1 MIGQPSTLGSDKIT
15 ILRSSEKRHQTEI
28 LPSNKNK
35 KFISSG
41 KIEMSEAPNKAGSFF
56 LRKEPVTFVAFLT

>member
-28 LPSNKNK
+28 LPSNKSR

-41 KIEMSEAPNKAGSFF
+41 KIEDAPNKAGSFF
-56 LRKEPVTFVAFLT
+56 LRKEPVTFNAF